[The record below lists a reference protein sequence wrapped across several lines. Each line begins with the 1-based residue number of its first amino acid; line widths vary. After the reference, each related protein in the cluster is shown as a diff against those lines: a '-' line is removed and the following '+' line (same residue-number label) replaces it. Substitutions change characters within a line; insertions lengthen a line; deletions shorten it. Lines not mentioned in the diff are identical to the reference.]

1 MARKP
6 ARKTG
11 SATTG
16 RTPDIGVAERPKL
29 ASGPLQ
35 VEAQAATLKDDD
47 RLIIAVRVR
56 DQEGKPV
63 TGLTKS
69 NFRIWQLGH
78 FFSDVSGFFVVE
90 LAGVA
95 GLEGLYHLV
104 RKNWS
109 LVPNGTIPFYVR
121 AAKGSLRSGGALTF
135 LVKVREGL
143 DLD

>member
-1 MARKP
+1 MLGRVTTTTAPLSPSKTARV
-6 ARKTG
+6 AR
-11 SATTG
+11 
-16 RTPDIGVAERPKL
+16 L

-35 VEAQAATLKDDD
+35 VEAQGATLKDDE

-56 DQEGKPV
+56 DHEGKPV

-69 NFRIWQLGH
+69 NFKIWQLGH

-90 LAGVA
+90 LEAIA

-121 AAKGSLRSGGALTF
+121 VAKGSLRTGGALTF
-135 LVKVREGL
+135 IVKVREGL